1 MLKKK
6 KNTDIIKQYQ
16 QMVQVYKFPNL
27 INLRTGLLENIAK
40 SVIVLI
46 IVKTE
51 VPGKYMILQ

>member
-16 QMVQVYKFPNL
+16 QMVQMYKFPNL
-27 INLRTGLLENIAK
+27 INLRTGFLENFAK